1 MKTARKKKLFLN
13 LCHKMTSHLT
23 KQAFEIKYNSPFP
36 AGVAELADAL
46 RSGRSELTLMRVQI
60 PPSAQIK

>member
-23 KQAFEIKYNSPFP
+23 KQAFEIKYNSPSEP
-36 AGVAELADAL
+36 EWRNWQTRYVQGVVSL
-46 RSGRSELTLMRVQI
+46 RS
-60 PPSAQIK
+60 